1 MRVLALSS
9 SLGCALFLCIAGAYA
24 QTPAAKP
31 AASYPAKPLRII
43 IPYPPGG
50 TSDILARLLGVKVTE
65 AWGQSVLV
73 DNRTGANGNI
83 GAEFVARAPADGYT
97 FLVTDIGNLSVA
109 PNVFKLNYDPHRDLA
124 TVTTISYSPHLLTT
138 HPSLPVKN
146 IRELI
151 AFAKSQ
157 PGKLNLPTGMGGATH
172 FGAMEI
178 AQRTGIKWT
187 YIGTRGGSDSSR
199 SVMSGETEIL
209 LLGMLQTIPHV
220 KSGRLKLIAVSSE
233 KRLASLP
240 DTPTI
245 SEGPGLAGFISG
257 SWQGMLAP
265 AKTPPEMIE
274 KVNAEMARIL
284 AMPDIKEKLQSQGTE
299 PLPTKPQEM
308 AKWMATEK
316 DRNAKLI
323 KATGFDINTIQ

>member
-1 MRVLALSS
+1 MRVLALCSS
-9 SLGCALFLCIAGAYA
+9 FGCAAFLCITGAGA

-31 AASYPAKPLRII
+31 AGSYPSKPLRII

-50 TSDILARLLGVKVTE
+50 TSDILARLLGVKLTE
-65 AWGQSVLV
+65 SWGQTVLV

-109 PNVFKLNYDPHRDLA
+109 PNVFKLTYDPHKDLSA
-124 TVTTISYSPHLLTT
+124 VTTISYSPHLLTT

-146 IRELI
+146 TRELI
-151 AFAKSQ
+151 ALVKSN
-157 PGKLNLPTGMGGATH
+157 PGKLNLPTGLGGATH
-172 FGAMEI
+172 FGAMEF
-178 AQRTGIKWT
+178 AQRTGIKWV

-209 LLGMLQTIPHV
+209 LLGMLQTLPHV

-245 SEGPGLAGFISG
+245 SEGPGLAGFVSG

-265 AKTPPEMIE
+265 TKTPPELIDR
-274 KVNAEMARIL
+274 VNAEMGRIL
-284 AMPDIKEKLQSQGTE
+284 ATQDIKEKLQTQGTE
-299 PLPTKPQEM
+299 PLPTSPQVM
-308 AKWMATEK
+308 AKWMTTEK
-316 DRNAKLI
+316 ERNAKLI
-323 KATGFDINTIQ
+323 KDTGFKISD

>member
-1 MRVLALSS
+1 MRSLLLCSTVACFALVYVS
-9 SLGCALFLCIAGAYA
+9 GAAA
-24 QTPAAKP
+24 QAPAAKP
-31 AASYPAKPLRII
+31 AASYPVKPIRII

-50 TSDILARLLGVKVTE
+50 TSDILARLVGVKITE
-65 AWGQSVLV
+65 AWAQSVIV

-97 FLVTDIGNLSVA
+97 YLVTDIGNLSVA

-124 TVTTISYSPHLLTT
+124 AVTTISYSPHLLTT
-138 HPSLPVKN
+138 HPSVPAKTT
-146 IRELI
+146 RELI
-151 AFAKSQ
+151 AVAKAH
-157 PGKLNLPTGMGGATH
+157 PGKLNLPTGIGGATH
-172 FGAMEI
+172 FAAMEF

-199 SVMSGETEIL
+199 SVMTGETEVL
-209 LLGMLQTIPHV
+209 LLGMLQTLPHV

-233 KRLASLP
+233 KRVASLP

-245 SEGPGLAGFISG
+245 GETPGLSGFVSG

-265 AKTPPEMIE
+265 AKTPPEIIDR
-274 KVNAEMARIL
+274 VNAEMARVL
-284 AMPDIKEKLQSQGTE
+284 AMPDIKEKLQTQGTE

-316 DRNAKLI
+316 ERNAKLI
-323 KATGFDINTIQ
+323 KETGFNVNSM

>member
-1 MRVLALSS
+1 MRFLALFTSV
-9 SLGCALFLCIAGAYA
+9 CCVALLWIAGAAA

-31 AASYPAKPLRII
+31 AASFPAKPLRII

-50 TSDILARLLGVKVTE
+50 TSDILARLLGVKITE
-65 AWGQSVLV
+65 AWGQTVLV

-83 GAEFVARAPADGYT
+83 GAEYVARAPADGYT
-97 FLVTDIGNLSVA
+97 YLVTDIGNLSVA
-109 PNVFKLNYDPHRDLA
+109 PNVFKLPYDPHRDLA
-124 TVTTISYSPHLLTT
+124 AVTTISYSPHLLTV
-138 HPSLPVKN
+138 HPSLPIKTT
-146 IRELI
+146 RDLI
-151 AFAKSQ
+151 ALAKAN

-172 FGAMEI
+172 FGAMEF
-178 AQRTGIKWT
+178 AQRTGINWV
-187 YIGTRGGSDSSR
+187 YIGTRGGADSSR
-199 SVMSGETEIL
+199 SVMSGETEVL

-233 KRLASLP
+233 KRIPSLP

-245 SEGPGLAGFISG
+245 SEGPGLAGFVSG

-265 AKTPPEMIE
+265 AKTPPETIE

-284 AMPDIKEKLQSQGTE
+284 AMPDIKEKLQTQGTE
-299 PLPTKPQEM
+299 PLPAKPAVM

-316 DRNAKLI
+316 ERNAKLI
-323 KATGFDINTIQ
+323 KATGFKMTE

>member
-1 MRVLALSS
+1 MRFIALCV
-9 SLGCALFLCIAGAYA
+9 SLCCAAFLCIAGAGA

-31 AASYPAKPLRII
+31 TAAFPAKPIRII

-50 TSDILARLLGVKVTE
+50 TSDILARLLGIKVTE
-65 AWGQSVLV
+65 SWGQSVIV
-73 DNRTGANGNI
+73 ENRTGANGNI

-97 FLVTDIGNLSVA
+97 YLVTDIGNLSVA
-109 PNVFKLNYDPHRDLA
+109 PNVFKLPYDPHKDLA
-124 TVTTISYSPHLLTT
+124 AVTTISYSPHLLTT
-138 HPSLPVKN
+138 HPSLPVKTT
-146 IRELI
+146 RELI
-151 AFAKSQ
+151 DLARAH

-172 FGAMEI
+172 FGAMEF
-178 AQRTGIKWT
+178 AQRTGIKWV

-199 SVMSGETEIL
+199 SVMSGETEVL
-209 LLGMLQTIPHV
+209 LLGMLQTLPHV

-233 KRLASLP
+233 KRIASLP

-245 SEGPGLAGFISG
+245 SEAPGLAGFVSG

-284 AMPDIKEKLQSQGTE
+284 ATPDIKEKLQTQGTE

-308 AKWMATEK
+308 AKWMTTEK
-316 DRNAKLI
+316 ERNAKLI
-323 KATGFDINTIQ
+323 KTTGFKMSE

>member
-1 MRVLALSS
+1 MRFDALCI
-9 SLGCALFLCIAGAYA
+9 SLCCAGFLCAAGAGA

-31 AASYPAKPLRII
+31 AAFPTKPIRII

-50 TSDILARLLGVKVTE
+50 TSDILARLVGVKITE

-97 FLVTDIGNLSVA
+97 YLLTDIGNLSVA
-109 PNVFKLNYDPHRDLA
+109 PNVFKLPYDPHKDLA
-124 TVTTISYSPHLLTT
+124 TVTMVSYSPHLLTT
-138 HPSLPVKN
+138 HPSLPVKTT
-146 IRELI
+146 RDLI
-151 AFAKSQ
+151 ALVKSN
-157 PGKLNLPTGMGGATH
+157 PGKLNLPTGLGGATH
-172 FGAMEI
+172 FAAMEF
-178 AQRTGIKWT
+178 AQRTGINWV

-265 AKTPPEMIE
+265 AKTPPEIIE
-274 KVNAEMARIL
+274 KVN
-284 AMPDIKEKLQSQGTE
+284 
-299 PLPTKPQEM
+299 
-308 AKWMATEK
+308 
-316 DRNAKLI
+316 
-323 KATGFDINTIQ
+323 

>member
-1 MRVLALSS
+1 MRSLVLCST
-9 SLGCALFLCIAGAYA
+9 LGCSAFVCISGAFA
-24 QTPAAKP
+24 QAPAAKA
-31 AASYPAKPLRII
+31 AASFPAKPIRII

-97 FLVTDIGNLSVA
+97 YLLTDIGNLSVA
-109 PNVFKLNYDPHRDLA
+109 PNVFKLTYDPHKDLA
-124 TVTTISYSPHLLTT
+124 AVTTVSYSPHLLTT
-138 HPSLPVKN
+138 HPSLPIKTT
-146 IRELI
+146 RDLI
-151 AFAKSQ
+151 ALVKAN

-172 FGAMEI
+172 FAAMEF
-178 AQRTGIKWT
+178 AQRTGIKWV

-209 LLGMLQTIPHV
+209 LLGMLQTLPHV

-233 KRLASLP
+233 KRVASLP

-245 SEGPGLAGFISG
+245 SEGAPALAGFVSG
-257 SWQGMLAP
+257 SWQGLLAP
-265 AKTPPEMIE
+265 ARTPPEIIE

-284 AMPDIKEKLQSQGTE
+284 ATPDIREKLQTQGTE

-316 DRNAKLI
+316 ERNAKLI
-323 KATGFDINTIQ
+323 KNTGFKMVD

>member
-1 MRVLALSS
+1 MRSLALYT
-9 SLGCALFLCIAGAYA
+9 SLGCALLCIASAAA
-24 QTPAAKP
+24 QTPAPKA
-31 AASYPAKPLRII
+31 AASFPNKPIRII

-50 TSDILARLLGVKVTE
+50 TSDILARLLGVKITE
-65 AWGQSVLV
+65 AWGQPVVV

-83 GAEFVARAPADGYT
+83 GSEFVARAPPDGYT
-97 FLVTDIGNLSVA
+97 YLVTDIGNLAVA
-109 PNVFKLNYDPHRDLA
+109 PNVFKLNYDPHKDLA
-124 TVTTISYSPHLLTT
+124 AVTTISYSPHLLTT
-138 HPSLPVKN
+138 HPSLPVRN

-151 AFAKSQ
+151 TFAKAN

-245 SEGPGLAGFISG
+245 SEGPGLAGFVSG

-265 AKTPPEMIE
+265 AKTPPDIIE

-284 AMPDIKEKLQSQGTE
+284 AMPDIKEKLQTQGTE
-299 PLPTKPQEM
+299 PLPAKPQEM
-308 AKWMATEK
+308 AKWLATEK

-323 KATGFDINTIQ
+323 KATGFKMTD

>member
-1 MRVLALSS
+1 MRFPALCA
-9 SLGCALFLCIAGAYA
+9 SLCCATFFCIGGAVA

-31 AASYPAKPLRII
+31 ATSYPSKPLRII

-50 TSDILARLLGVKVTE
+50 TSDILARLLGVKLTE
-65 AWGQSVLV
+65 SWGQTVLV

-109 PNVFKLNYDPHRDLA
+109 PNVFKLTYDPHKDLTA
-124 TVTTISYSPHLLTT
+124 VTTISYSPHLLTT

-146 IRELI
+146 LRELI
-151 AFAKSQ
+151 AFAKAN

-233 KRLASLP
+233 KRVASLP

-245 SEGPGLAGFISG
+245 SEGPGLAGFVSG

-265 AKTPPEMIE
+265 AKTPPEIIDR
-274 KVNAEMARIL
+274 VNAEMGRIL
-284 AMPDIKEKLQSQGTE
+284 ATADIKEKLQTQGTE
-299 PLPTKPQEM
+299 PLPTSPQVM
-308 AKWMATEK
+308 TKWMTAEK
-316 DRNAKLI
+316 ERNAKLI
-323 KATGFDINTIQ
+323 KDTGFKITD

>member
-1 MRVLALSS
+1 MRFVALCCSVF
-9 SLGCALFLCIAGAYA
+9 CAALLCIAGAAA
-24 QTPAAKP
+24 QTAAKP
-31 AASYPAKPLRII
+31 AASYPSKPIRII

-50 TSDILARLLGVKVTE
+50 TSDILARLVGIKITE

-97 FLVTDIGNLSVA
+97 YLVTDIGNLSVA
-109 PNVFKLNYDPHRDLA
+109 PNVFKLSYDPHKDLA
-124 TVTTISYSPHLLTT
+124 PVTTISYSPHLLTV
-138 HPSLPVKN
+138 HPSLPIKTT
-146 IRELI
+146 RDLI
-151 AFAKSQ
+151 ALAKSN

-199 SVMSGETEIL
+199 SVMSGETEVL
-209 LLGMLQTIPHV
+209 LLGMLQTLPHV
-220 KSGRLKLIAVSSE
+220 KSGRLKLIAVSSD
-233 KRLASLP
+233 KRIASLP

-245 SEGPGLAGFISG
+245 SETPGLAGFVSG

-265 AKTPPEMIE
+265 AKAPPDVIDRM
-274 KVNAEMARIL
+274 NAEMASVL
-284 AMPDIKEKLQSQGTE
+284 AMADIKEKLQTQGTE
-299 PLPTKPQEM
+299 PLPTKPQQM

-316 DRNAKLI
+316 ERNAKLI
-323 KATGFDINTIQ
+323 RDTGFKISE

>member
-1 MRVLALSS
+1 MRFLALFTSV
-9 SLGCALFLCIAGAYA
+9 CCVALLWIAGAAA

-31 AASYPAKPLRII
+31 AASFPAKPLRII

-50 TSDILARLLGVKVTE
+50 TSDILARLLGVKITE
-65 AWGQSVLV
+65 AWGQTVLV

-83 GAEFVARAPADGYT
+83 GAEYVARAPADGYT
-97 FLVTDIGNLSVA
+97 YLVTDIGNLSVA
-109 PNVFKLNYDPHRDLA
+109 PNVFKLPYDPHRDLA
-124 TVTTISYSPHLLTT
+124 AVTTISYSPHLLTV
-138 HPSLPVKN
+138 HPSLPIKTT
-146 IRELI
+146 RDLI
-151 AFAKSQ
+151 ALAKAN

-172 FGAMEI
+172 FGAMEF
-178 AQRTGIKWT
+178 AQRTGINWV
-187 YIGTRGGSDSSR
+187 YIGTRGGADSSR
-199 SVMSGETEIL
+199 SVMSGETEVL

-233 KRLASLP
+233 KRSPSLP

-245 SEGPGLAGFISG
+245 SEGPGLAGFVSG

-265 AKTPPEMIE
+265 AKTPPETIE

-284 AMPDIKEKLQSQGTE
+284 AMPDIKEKLQTQGTE
-299 PLPTKPQEM
+299 PLPAKPAVM

-316 DRNAKLI
+316 ERNAKLI
-323 KATGFDINTIQ
+323 KATGFKMTE